1 MKKKSL
7 VTILAAVMLLVLSIS
22 AFTACGGKTNDDG
35 NKDPEPPAHMHTY
48 ATEWS
53 KDETNH
59 WHAATCEH
67 TSEKKD
73 EAAHTYGEWTETKA
87 PTFTEKGEKQRACTV
102 CGYAEKAEIAVREI
116 RDNTLAVKTGVTLD
130 KTYDKTAVAFTSA
143 DFTYGGDGEVT
154 ILYKTDDADEF
165 TAEAPVNAG
174 SYVVKVEVA
183 ATTEW
188 KAVSAE
194 FAFTIAPR
202 RFASVE
208 KAITVTYDGRTT
220 EFDITKN
227 VTEIVAGDDVKL
239 VAKTSDF
246 TVGSAAT
253 AIEFTGAD
261 KDNYTY
267 DESKLTVTIGKARIN
282 IGNTQFDTYYKSG
295 VWKTVLPL
303 GSDEGVIE
311 KDGALENVSLELLHD
326 NEWTDGK
333 SYNLYDET
341 ANKVK
346 TAERVRL
353 VGADKDNYE
362 FEAAANGFLD
372 ATLNAHIQK
381 TTITGA
387 TESTDGYNWGGL
399 TVNDVTFADREFLIM
414 GEQDEFTDVL
424 INAVNNYKQLKFEVF
439 ITGTTTKIAE
449 GTRTLWNDE
458 VYGYD
463 YSGCLFIDND
473 GGPDDMRFNLKSGV
487 DGYTDEN
494 GYWIC
499 EQDTVGFTLKVT
511 ETTKVVEVHDALF
524 GCELTVN
531 SWVVAKYTHT
541 AEDATGIAF
550 SFDEG
555 SAAAADIQ
563 VFEVNGSNVTKVN
576 LNGGSY
582 GVTKGHTYYITVV
595 ITTAGA
601 GDVTLDAYN

>member
-7 VTILAAVMLLVLSIS
+7 ITILAAVMLLVLSIS
-22 AFTACGGKTNDDG
+22 ALAACGGKTNDDG
-35 NKDPEPPAHMHTY
+35 NNEPEPSAHTHTY

-87 PTFTEKGEKQRACTV
+87 PTFTEKGEKQRV
-102 CGYAEKAEIAVREI
+102 CSVCEYVEKAEIAVREI
-116 RDNTLAVKTGVTLD
+116 RDNTLAVKTGITLD
-130 KTYDKTAVAFTSA
+130 KTYDKTAVAFTST

-154 ILYKTDDADEF
+154 ISYKPAGGEF

-188 KAVSAE
+188 KAVSDE

-202 RFASVE
+202 RLVSVE
-208 KAITVTYDGRTT
+208 KAITVTYDGHST
-220 EFDITKN
+220 EFDITKLAD
-227 VTEIVAGDDVKL
+227 EKIAADDVKL
-239 VAKTSDF
+239 VAKTSGF
-246 TVGSAAT
+246 AVGSAAT

-267 DESKLTVTIGKARIN
+267 DESKLTVTVGKARIN
-282 IGNTQFDTYYKSG
+282 IGHAQFDTYYKSG
-295 VWKTVLPL
+295 AWKTVLSL
-303 GSDEGVIE
+303 GSDNGVIE
-311 KDGALENVSLELLHD
+311 KDGALEDVSLELLHD

-341 ANKVK
+341 ANKGK

-372 ATLNAHIQK
+372 ATLNTHIQK
-381 TTITGA
+381 TKINGT
-387 TESTDGYNWGGL
+387 TESADGYNWGGM
-399 TVNDVTFADREFLIM
+399 TVEDVTFADRKFLIM
-414 GEQDEFTDVL
+414 GDQGEFTDVL
-424 INAVNNYKQLKFEVF
+424 INAENKYKQLKFEVF
-439 ITGTTTKIAE
+439 ITGTTTKVAE
-449 GTRTLWNDE
+449 GTRTLWNDG

-463 YSGCLFIDND
+463 YSGCTFIDNV
-473 GGPDDMRFNLKSGV
+473 GGPDDMTFSLKRGV
-487 DGYTDEN
+487 EGYTDEN

-499 EQDTVGFTLKVT
+499 EQQSVGFTLKVT
-511 ETTKVVEVHDALF
+511 ETTKVVEAHGVLF
-524 GCELTVN
+524 GSALTQN
-531 SWVVAKYTHT
+531 AWTVVKYTHT
-541 AEDATGIAF
+541 AEDAYGIAF
-550 SFDEG
+550 SFEEG

-563 VFEVNGSNVTKVN
+563 VFEVNGNNVTEVEFS
-576 LNGGSY
+576 GGCY
-582 GVTKGHTYYITVV
+582 GVTNGRTYYITIV
-595 ITTAGA
+595 ITTAGT
-601 GDVTLDAYN
+601 GDVTLDTVG